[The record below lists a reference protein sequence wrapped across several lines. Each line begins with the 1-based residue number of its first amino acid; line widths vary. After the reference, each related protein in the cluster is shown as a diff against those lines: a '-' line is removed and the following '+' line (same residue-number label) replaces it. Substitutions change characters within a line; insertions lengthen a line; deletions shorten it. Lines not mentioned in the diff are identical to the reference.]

1 MAARW
6 AISLVSCD
14 KDCGRGPMSY
24 VIAVFIALFA
34 GWSVAASDALFRAE
48 EKPGM
53 FQGTAGMVLLLA
65 ATAAGGLV
73 VAGSVIWVLRISPS
87 ASVAVIIGLFGLLGA
102 KASNMLNVSA
112 AVAANRMIVGIAG
125 LAVLYG
131 IAWWYFPA

>member
-1 MAARW
+1 
-6 AISLVSCD
+6 
-14 KDCGRGPMSY
+14 MSY

-73 VAGSVIWVLRISPS
+73 VAGAVIWVLRISPS

-112 AVAANRMIVGIAG
+112 SGAANRMIVGIAG

-131 IAWWYFPA
+131 IAWWYFPV

>member
-1 MAARW
+1 
-6 AISLVSCD
+6 
-14 KDCGRGPMSY
+14 MSY
-24 VIAVFIALFA
+24 VIAALIALFA
-34 GWSVAASDALFRAE
+34 GWAIAASDALFRAE

-53 FQGTAGMVLLLA
+53 FQGTPGMLLLLA

-73 VAGSVIWVLRISPS
+73 VAGAAIWVLRISPS

-112 AVAANRMIVGIAG
+112 AGAANRMIVGIAG

>member
-1 MAARW
+1 
-6 AISLVSCD
+6 
-14 KDCGRGPMSY
+14 MSY

-48 EKPGM
+48 EKPGI

-73 VAGSVIWVLRISPS
+73 VAGAVIWVLRISPS

-112 AVAANRMIVGIAG
+112 AGAANRMIVGIVG

-131 IAWWYFPA
+131 IAWWYFPV